1 MRSATNLMMV
11 RTIERVLAQGVGL
24 GQREVVG
31 RIVHIQAPVNG
42 ESYVVGPQ
50 DIIFVNRVDRS
61 CLSLLQRAGG
71 LITVEGGLDSA
82 GAIFAMDLGLP
93 ALIGA
98 QGHIDELIDGAPV
111 VLDTTNGQVSQ
122 WRKSMPIMR
131 N

>member
-1 MRSATNLMMV
+1 MNGSWL
-11 RTIERVLAQGVGL
+11 QGVGWAS
-24 GQREVVG
+24 EVVG

-42 ESYVVGPQ
+42 ESYVVGPLQ
-50 DIIFVNRVDRS
+50 DIIFVNRYDRS